1 MYIVKDCSHFV
12 ICSKSIFQEKL
23 RFEIISSDYL
33 NNLRFSGFS
42 WKMQIMSEP
51 PGCSLICSLASG
63 CAGCLAALGY
73 HRVLFSNSGL
83 PPHKITFQSF
93 NVAIKLGLKSLLQ
106 TVNMELIKNKTA
118 ELYLWN
124 RDKGDAN
131 YWLEVSIPSLI
142 GMYNYWL
149 FNIHDLSS
157 SSLLQPFLYFSP
169 IITFA
174 GVLMLLK
181 KW

>member
-1 MYIVKDCSHFV
+1 
-12 ICSKSIFQEKL
+12 
-23 RFEIISSDYL
+23 
-33 NNLRFSGFS
+33 
-42 WKMQIMSEP
+42 MQIMSEP

-142 GMYNYWL
+142 GMYNY
-149 FNIHDLSS
+149 
-157 SSLLQPFLYFSP
+157 
-169 IITFA
+169 
-174 GVLMLLK
+174 
-181 KW
+181 

>member
-1 MYIVKDCSHFV
+1 
-12 ICSKSIFQEKL
+12 
-23 RFEIISSDYL
+23 
-33 NNLRFSGFS
+33 
-42 WKMQIMSEP
+42 MQIMSEP

-131 YWLEVSIPSLI
+131 YWLEISIPSLI
-142 GMYNYWL
+142 SKYHYSWL
-149 FNIHDLSS
+149 ILSS
-157 SSLLQPFLYFSP
+157 FLQPLYFQSCYCFLWGVYAAQEM
-169 IITFA
+169 IILFVQLTQTRK
-174 GVLMLLK
+174 VLPKLPTYCDLNISSWRQIQPCTLEYK
-181 KW
+181 K